1 MPRASQ
7 LTVGD
12 LYCGAGGFS
21 EGFKQAGFNIKWA
34 IDNWDPAVR
43 TFQKN
48 FPKAKAMKRDM
59 LDDDSIRDLEHVD
72 VLVGG
77 PPCTHFSL
85 ANKGGNGDLKLGLRM
100 VAKYLDA
107 VDAIKPDYWIMEN
120 VPNLESIL
128 RRPSDVGRSLSKEH
142 LERYLTGARVFH
154 AQDFGVPQSRRRLFS
169 GNFPDPVPLGGAA
182 LPMKTVILGLPPPIQ
197 TEGQHVQRIVHD
209 PLYEGVKL
217 PRSMLTDHFYDTTLS
232 PAQEEM
238 ARTWKEHH
246 PWYGKMRFP
255 DSMDR
260 PSRTIAAT
268 ATKSSRASIVIEDER
283 IGGKHRVPTLRECA
297 SLQGFPISYQFWA
310 SGPSDKQRLI
320 GNAVPPP
327 LARAFA
333 VAIATREGITPPSTI
348 KCPLGEIPE
357 QVSRKTPAP
366 RQYTFPILRRYRN
379 FVRGTVAD
387 CRVELD
393 NKGPA
398 PRYPL
403 GDGNHLVGWRTVLV
417 LGYARDYAAFRVD
430 VDTAQ
435 AIAETVSQSTVDRI
449 AEVTREVA
457 LTRFEGEVPD
467 ATSLQAKWA
476 RKTSFPNDPD
486 WILQQVSQI
495 AVQVVGAPRRKE
507 DGPTGSEIAA
517 LLKGRMIAHGDDI
530 RRKRWH
536 DELVDSYSAS
546 CLLSLSIAVKLAN
559 EGREWLEKNWDRRFV
574 LPETTQSII
583 GPTSTDS
590 SDKRLFLPLPMSK

>member
-7 LTVGD
+7 LSVGD

-21 EGFKQAGFNIKWA
+21 EGFRQAGFDIKWA
-34 IDNWDPAVR
+34 IDNWAPAVT

-48 FPKAKAMKRDM
+48 FPKAKAMSRDM
-59 LDDDSIRDLEHVD
+59 LDEDGIGDLEHVD

-85 ANKGGNGDLKLGLRM
+85 ANRGGNGDLKLGLRM
-100 VAKYLDA
+100 VAKFLDA

-120 VPNLESIL
+120 VPNLEAIL
-128 RRPSDVGRSLSKEH
+128 RRPSDVGKSLSKEH
-142 LERYLTGARVFH
+142 LDRYLTGARVFH

-169 GNFPDPVPLGGAA
+169 GNFPDPVPLPGGV
-182 LPMKTVILGLPPPIQ
+182 LPMKKVILGLPSPLQ
-197 TEGQHVQRIVHD
+197 AEGEPLQRIVHD
-209 PLYEGVKL
+209 PLYDEVIL
-217 PRSMLTDHFYDTTLS
+217 PRSKLTDHFYSTALS
-232 PAQEEM
+232 SAQVEM

-246 PWYGKMRFP
+246 PWYGKMQFP

-268 ATKSSRASIVIEDER
+268 ATKSSRASIIIKDER
-283 IGGKHRVPTLRECA
+283 IGGKYRVPTLRECA

-333 VAIATREGITPPSTI
+333 VAIAAKEGMKPPSRI
-348 KCPLGEIPE
+348 ECPLGELPE
-357 QVSRKTPAP
+357 QSFRKNPTP

-379 FVRGTVAD
+379 FVRGTLAD

-398 PRYPL
+398 SRYPI
-403 GDGNHLVGWRTVLV
+403 GEGNHLVGWRTILV
-417 LGYARDYAAFRVD
+417 LGYARDYAAFQVD

-435 AIAETVSQSTVDRI
+435 AIAEIVSHSTLDQIV
-449 AEVTREVA
+449 ESTRQTA
-457 LTRFEGEVPD
+457 LSQFEGEVPD
-467 ATSLQAKWA
+467 ASSLQAKWA
-476 RKTSFPNDPD
+476 RKTSFPKDPD
-486 WILQQVSQI
+486 WILQKASQV
-495 AVQVVGAPRRKE
+495 ARKVAGAPRRRKE
-507 DGPTGSEIAA
+507 GPTGSEIAA

-530 RRKRWH
+530 QKARWQ
-536 DELVDSYSAS
+536 DEVVDSYSAS
-546 CLLSLSIAVKLAN
+546 SLLSLSMAVELAN
-559 EGREWLEKNWDRRFV
+559 QGKEWLKKNWEQRFV
-574 LPETTQSII
+574 PVGTTEGILAPVSV
-583 GPTSTDS
+583 DS
-590 SDKRLFLPLPMSK
+590 SDKGLFLPLAKSR